1 MEQVARPRR
10 VRSSPAS
17 EIERGNTHAHTKK
30 RAMSCACERALAH
43 MHMRTEQDLS
53 IRGARVQIV
62 RARARVRA
70 FAQHS
75 SPFRPYASPPARS
88 PVDER
93 KSKSVFPMNNLTAQT
108 AASGG
113 RMMSAIRSNTPRTT
127 NKHRHTQ
134 KKTVPTSAAVWAC
147 GCLPQFKIF
156 RMHFRARPSTPHP
169 TPQERPRTVTG
180 IPDVTRRVSRALN
193 NDIQHVIHNT
203 YNTLSHGCFLFL
215 PSFASQYITFRTRT
229 RANTHTH
236 VQSAAHTHTRNMYS
250 SSGGPVSLSGVI

>member
-1 MEQVARPRR
+1 MPLSTHTHTHITQRYSTDIDTHNAIKCCRR
-10 VRSSPAS
+10 RHTNNFYKWNKSPGPAESAAAQPAKSSGA
-17 EIERGNTHAHTKK
+17 THTHTQKK

-134 KKTVPTSAAVWAC
+134 KKRCPPLPPCGRVAACRSLKSSECILVAAPAPR
-147 GCLPQFKIF
+147 PQPPKKGPG
-156 RMHFRARPSTPHP
+156 PSPGFQT
-169 TPQERPRTVTG
+169 
-180 IPDVTRRVSRALN
+180 
-193 NDIQHVIHNT
+193 
-203 YNTLSHGCFLFL
+203 
-215 PSFASQYITFRTRT
+215 
-229 RANTHTH
+229 
-236 VQSAAHTHTRNMYS
+236 
-250 SSGGPVSLSGVI
+250 